1 MFSWSNWKRE
11 SVHDCEETKGL
22 LYVCSYSELRLYLG
36 SSVSTSMLT
45 LSATV
50 LCTVQ

>member
-1 MFSWSNWKRE
+1 MFSWSDWKYE
-11 SVHDCEETKGL
+11 SVQNRDETKGL
-22 LYVCSYSELRLYLG
+22 LKVCSYAELRLYLG
-36 SSVSTSMLT
+36 SSVLTSMLT